1 MVRVKTMVILMVIP
15 AVIAV
20 AFWLFVPIGP
30 WY

>member
-15 AVIAV
+15 AVLAV
-20 AFWLFVPIGP
+20 VFWLLVPVGV

>member
-15 AVIAV
+15 ALIAT
-20 AFWLFVPIGP
+20 AFWLLVPIGF

>member
-15 AVIAV
+15 ALIAAV
-20 AFWLFVPIGP
+20 FWAVVPVGF